1 MVSGIRR
8 LFVFAILAFAT
19 TAAAP
24 ADATQWR
31 TDLQTLPSYETPY
44 ANHGTPVQLAAAEPS
59 SSAEATAKMGKEKMG
74 KDMGSPEIH
83 SDLFIEDNYPSAN
96 TCATCHPKQY
106 KEWSVSQHAYA
117 QLSPV
122 YMAMQRAING
132 LTSTTNGD
140 FCIRCHTQVGMNLK
154 ESLNKSNLDRYSA
167 SREGITCIVCHRV
180 PKAYGKVSGRFPV
193 PAGDLLQSVSGPT
206 GDAELKRVLS
216 KPETYRVVTKKEE
229 TGRKIHTKVKRF
241 FQMTEPGFCATCHDV
256 TLLNG
261 FRLEEAFAEY
271 KRSPAARNG
280 VSCQDCHMGKVQ
292 GANAGYE
299 EGPAAVIGG
308 VATKSRRLTS
318 HFFAGPDYS
327 IVHPGIFPHSVKAA
341 EFKTLREWLQFD
353 TKAGW
358 GTDEFEDSISDDHPF
373 PAAWESIDD
382 RYDAREIID
391 EQLQRLKWAESKR
404 LEVLKNAFDLSDIRV
419 VQAGRGGMGFEI
431 DVLNMTDGHGVPTGF
446 DAERLM
452 YLEVTVTDPTGKIVY
467 QSGDR
472 DPNGDVRDLH
482 SLYVHAGKL
491 PLDRDLFTLQ
501 SKFVVRMARGAERE
515 QVLAIN
521 RSVSVQPFVR
531 PERRATIIYG
541 RPRGVRKY
549 KQTIEPLGKRTADYD
564 INGDRLTVPGD
575 YKVRVRFISQMQPV
589 SLIDAIK
596 GVGFDYG
603 LSPAEV
609 ARRLVAGAQTIR
621 ERETTITIGGDKQA
635 AATD

>member
-1 MVSGIRR
+1 MFSDIRR
-8 LFVFAILAFAT
+8 LVVFAILAFAT
-19 TAAAP
+19 AP
-24 ADATQWR
+24 ASHAGAAQWQI
-31 TDLQTLPSYETPY
+31 DQQTLPSYETSYTRHEIPM
-44 ANHGTPVQLAAAEPS
+44 QLAAAQAANAPLEI
-59 SSAEATAKMGKEKMG
+59 AAATGETDKTM
-74 KDMGSPEIH
+74 DSTEIH

-154 ESLNKSNLDRYSA
+154 ESLNKSNLDRYAA

-193 PAGDLLQSVSGPT
+193 PAGDLLQSVSGPE
-206 GDAELKRVLS
+206 GDTELNRVLS
-216 KPETYRVVTKKEE
+216 KPEEYRVVTKKEE
-229 TGRKIHTKVKRF
+229 SGRKIHTKVKRF
-241 FQMTEPGFCATCHDV
+241 FQMTESGFCATCHDV

-292 GANAGYE
+292 GANTGYE

-308 VATKSRRLTS
+308 VPTKTRRLS
-318 HFFAGPDYS
+318 NHFFAGPDYS

-341 EFKTLREWLQFD
+341 EFKTLREWLEFD
-353 TKAGW
+353 HKAGW
-358 GTDEFEDSISDDHPF
+358 GTDEFEDAIADDHKF
-373 PAAWESIDD
+373 PEAWESIDD

-391 EQLQRLKWAESKR
+391 EQFKRLEWAEEKR

-419 VQAGRGGMGFEI
+419 VQASTGGLGFEI
-431 DVLNMTDGHGVPTGF
+431 DLLNLTDGHGVPTGF

-452 YLEVTVTDPTGKIVY
+452 YLEVTVKDPNGKTVY

-491 PLDRDLFTLQ
+491 PLDNDLFSLQ
-501 SKFVVRMARGAERE
+501 SKFMVRMARGAERE
-515 QVLAIN
+515 QVLAVN
-521 RSVSVQPFVR
+521 RSLSVQPFVR

-549 KQTIEPLGKRTADYD
+549 KQTIEPLGKRTADYE
-564 INGDRLTVPGD
+564 INGDQLTVPGD
-575 YKVRVRFISQMQPV
+575 YKVTVRFISQMQPV
-589 SLIDAIK
+589 NLIDAIK
-596 GVGFDYG
+596 GVGFDYN

-609 ARRLVAGAQTIR
+609 ARRLVAGAQTVR
-621 ERETTITIGGDKQA
+621 EREITITIGDDKQA
-635 AATD
+635 ASTN